1 MRPQTAAML
10 SLALG
15 IQALAQDQY
24 ALRFDVQD
32 DTLLPG
38 QSTSITLAAAYGS
51 NWALATVGTELV
63 ASTGSDGLS
72 DWALIAPL
80 DGPGT
85 TPGALSAT
93 GVDGILAGQLNF
105 PPAGHWEPQ
114 PNPIPFWTATYTA
127 PTDVAAPFDVTLLT
141 QTSRFEVYIS
151 RDDPVGRSRLDDL
164 VEGSAVIRVIPA
176 PASALVL
183 VGLPAITT
191 RRRSG

>member
-127 PTDVAAPFDVTLLT
+127 PTDVAAPF
-141 QTSRFEVYIS
+141 IS